1 MFAAALS
8 AREALDIAV
17 KGGARNLGRDDIGE
31 IAPGF
36 AADMAAW
43 RTDTLGFSGTSPDPV
58 AALVFCAPSLGFVDL
73 SIINGT
79 IIVEDGKFVSMDLK
93 VIIPNDA
100 YMHVHE
106 SAPLPYH
113 SYKMSQTCAS
123 SAPCWGSLQNSP
135 YPHLQPHPLMLS
147 GLLR

>member
-1 MFAAALS
+1 MFLHGHQPELERLFPAALS

-73 SIINGT
+73 SIINGV
-79 IIVEDGKFVSMDLK
+79 IIVEDGTFTSMDLK
-93 VIIPNDA
+93 VTAPDA
-100 YMHVHE
+100 ACISLFALMWLQDHWTLSC
-106 SAPLPYH
+106 SAPVLGTADLFIVI
-113 SYKMSQTCAS
+113 K
-123 SAPCWGSLQNSP
+123 L
-135 YPHLQPHPLMLS
+135 
-147 GLLR
+147 